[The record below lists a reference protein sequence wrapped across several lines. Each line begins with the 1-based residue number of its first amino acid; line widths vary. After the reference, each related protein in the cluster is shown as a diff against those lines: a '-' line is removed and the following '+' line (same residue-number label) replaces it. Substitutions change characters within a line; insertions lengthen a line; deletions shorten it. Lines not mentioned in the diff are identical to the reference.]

1 MHCTRLLNKFFTL
14 EKRNKLL
21 FFSLNQNFRNF
32 ANMDEDFDIRQE
44 TLSNSEKEYENALR
58 PLKFKDFSGQK
69 QVVQNLEVFV
79 EAAKYR
85 GEPLDHTLLHGPPG
99 LGKTTLSNI
108 IANELG
114 VGFKITSGPVLDKP
128 GDLAGILTSL
138 EPNDVLFID
147 EIHRLSPVVEEYLYS
162 AMEDYRIDI
171 MIDKGPSARSIQI
184 GLNPFTLVGATT
196 RSGLLTAPLRA
207 RFGINLH
214 LEYYE
219 PETLTKIIKRSAKI
233 LEVPIDEDA
242 AVEIARR
249 SRGTPRIANA
259 LLRRVRDFAQVKG
272 SGRIDSYITKI
283 SLAALNIDQYG
294 LDEIDNKIL
303 LTIIDKFKGGPVG
316 ISTIATAIGEES
328 GTVEEVY
335 EPFLIMEGFIKR
347 TPRGRMVTELAYRH
361 FGRNPYNGNIMEPNL
376 FE

>member
-1 MHCTRLLNKFFTL
+1 MTNDT
-14 EKRNKLL
+14 
-21 FFSLNQNFRNF
+21 
-32 ANMDEDFDIRQE
+32 FDIRAEQ
-44 TLSNSEKEYENALR
+44 TKPTSSERDFENALR
-58 PLKFKDFSGQK
+58 PLQFDDFSGQRK
-69 QVVQNLEVFV
+69 VMDNLRIFV

-114 VGFKITSGPVLDKP
+114 VGFKLTSGPVLDKP
-128 GDLAGILTSL
+128 GDLAGLLTSL

-171 MIDKGPSARSIQI
+171 MIDKGPAARSIQI
-184 GLNPFTLVGATT
+184 DLSPFTLVGATT

-214 LEYYE
+214 LEYYDAD
-219 PETLTKIIKRSAKI
+219 TLQRIIERSASI
-233 LEVPIDEDA
+233 LKVPIDAEA
-242 AVEIARR
+242 AAEIASR

-272 SGRIDSYITKI
+272 TGRIDMRIASFA
-283 SLAALNIDQYG
+283 LEALNIDKYG

-316 ISTIATAIGEES
+316 ITTIATAVGEDA

-335 EPFLIMEGFIKR
+335 EPFLIKEGFIRR
-347 TPRGRMVTELAYRH
+347 TPRGREVTELAYKH
-361 FGRNPYNGNIMEPNL
+361 LGRSMYGTQSAEPSL
-376 FE
+376 FDGTI